1 MENTYNNITVD
12 PVYFLHR
19 VIRDVKGNINQKLSE
34 GIHETFEKKIYGC
47 QYIKGVW
54 FVYMPANGIRELL
67 LNNGITLENRFITFY
82 NEYPQNQ
89 HIPTER
95 LVIKD
100 LPAFIPH
107 SCVTDFLEK
116 FRQLTSTNN
125 VSFSRDRVNQ
135 DTPSEYINGDRHL
148 YVHSPVTPPLPKD
161 SYIEGWQVRL
171 WHKTQNNYCRRCA
184 EHGHKTDET
193 DRCPS
198 YQADAPTI
206 AFRADSHPFSNYYMC
221 KINVFEREFPSA
233 EHAYQWRKCQ
243 IFEREDLALR
253 VLCAKTPREAKETV
267 AELTDVQIWTND
279 VKILAMKCV
288 LVAKFQ
294 SCELFRTRLLDC
306 KDKIIAEATSDTFWG
321 VGVAPNIAIFTN
333 PDKFLGCNV
342 LGNLLM
348 NLRDSTKSA
357 KFAQEHTAN
366 PPQELITGSKAD
378 DLGPPDNNHQ
388 SIASTNNISDS
399 VPPQPDGGN
408 PTQPAPPT
416 VHDMETDNPPDND
429 QTSKDSDSAPPPCDN
444 DMSQQD
450 TAPAAESQE
459 AAPPKTVVVPDSPSS
474 KVGSPPESTD
484 PPTESQV
491 LETPAGSANE
501 GDSPSASPLTDA
513 PNSNPS
519 APACEVE
526 TSSSGMASQPTPDTL
541 PSPPASKDSGGGKN
555 SGKVMKFIEND
566 IELFP
571 RLLLASEPEPR
582 IRRKARALARGTDYT
597 RSSSESNLVRRDM
610 KSIDSF
616 FVRKRPAGDIDT
628 SPTAE
633 PATKAVKSG
642 RVSDVAVSLTGV
654 TAGEHELSS
663 GDDGS

>member
-1 MENTYNNITVD
+1 M
-12 PVYFLHR
+12 
-19 VIRDVKGNINQKLSE
+19 
-34 GIHETFEKKIYGC
+34 
-47 QYIKGVW
+47 
-54 FVYMPANGIRELL
+54 
-67 LNNGITLENRFITFY
+67 
-82 NEYPQNQ
+82 
-89 HIPTER
+89 
-95 LVIKD
+95 
-100 LPAFIPH
+100 
-107 SCVTDFLEK
+107 TDFLEK

-125 VSFSRDRVNQ
+125 VSFSRDCVNQ
-135 DTPSEYINGDRHL
+135 DTPSEYINGERHL

-171 WHKTQNNYCRRCA
+171 CHKTQNNYCRRCA
-184 EHGHKTDET
+184 KHGHKTDET

-198 YQADAPTI
+198 YQAVTPTI

-233 EHAYQWRKCQ
+233 KHAYQWRKSQ

-253 VLCAKTPREAKETV
+253 VLCTKTPREARETV

-306 KDKIIAEATSDTFWG
+306 KDKIIAETTSDTFWG

-342 LGNLLM
+342 IGNLLM
-348 NLRDSTKSA
+348 NLIDSTKSA

-399 VPPQPDGGN
+399 VPPQLDGGN
-408 PTQPAPPT
+408 PTQPAPPPQQFMIWRLITHRTMIKHPRIVTLCPLHVTMTRHNRILPQRLNHKKRRLQKLLWFRTHRPLKLAHLLNQPTPQLNPKCWKPPMVQLMRVTHPVT
-416 VHDMETDNPPDND
+416 VGKN
-429 QTSKDSDSAPPPCDN
+429 C
-444 DMSQQD
+444 
-450 TAPAAESQE
+450 
-459 AAPPKTVVVPDSPSS
+459 
-474 KVGSPPESTD
+474 
-484 PPTESQV
+484 
-491 LETPAGSANE
+491 
-501 GDSPSASPLTDA
+501 ASPLTDA
-513 PNSNPS
+513 PNSNPC

-526 TSSSGMASQPTPDTL
+526 TSSSGTASQPIPDML

-566 IELFP
+566 IEVFP

-597 RSSSESNLVRRDM
+597 RSSSAGNLVGTDM
-610 KSIDSF
+610 TSIDSF

-642 RVSDVAVSLTGV
+642 RISDVAVSLTGV
-654 TAGEHELSS
+654 TAREHELSS